1 MTQTMQ
7 KLVHERILR
16 RPAVEDITG
25 LSRTSIY
32 AGMANGTFPLNVKIT
47 GKAVGWRES
56 DIAAWVASR
65 QPAAA

>member
-7 KLVHERILR
+7 RLVQDRILR
-16 RPAVEDITG
+16 RPVVEDITG
-25 LSRTSIY
+25 LSRTAIY
-32 AGMANGTFPLNVKIT
+32 AGMANGTFPKNLKIT

-56 DIAAWVASR
+56 DIAAWLASR